1 MLRRTL
7 LILLFFILIVHL
19 YFTYTNNVRHS
30 TVVEAIKKC
39 SPSVVNISTEHIV
52 LLRQNPFWGN
62 YGGLLDDLHARFP
75 MERLTAMKL
84 PSLGSGVIVSDDG
97 LIVTN
102 AHVIQRGSKI
112 YVTLLDGKTYEAV
125 SLGTD
130 LVNDLALIKIEPKH
144 TIKPIRFADDVLLG
158 ETVITIGNPFGLQ
171 NSVSAG
177 IISGTGRRFSSP
189 DENREIGDLVQTDAA
204 ISPGSSG
211 GALVNL
217 EGKLVGI
224 NIAVVQNAP
233 NIGFAVP
240 VAKVRALL
248 AEYEKII
255 KARQRAR

>member
-1 MLRRTL
+1 MRIAFSYALAATL
-7 LILLFFILIVHL
+7 LLPICAMAK
-19 YFTYTNNVRHS
+19 NVRETPS
-30 TVVEAIKKC
+30 VEAIKKC
-39 SPSVVNISTEHIV
+39 SSSVVNISTEHMV

-62 YGGLLDDLHARFP
+62 YGGLLDDLHSGFP

-84 PSLGSGVIVSDDG
+84 PSLGSGVIVSSDG

-102 AHVIQRGSKI
+102 AHVVQRASKI
-112 YVTLLDGKTYEAV
+112 LVTLSNGKTYEAL

-130 LVNDLALIKIEPKH
+130 LVNDLAIIKIGPDQPLA
-144 TIKPIRFADDVLLG
+144 PIHFADDILLG

-171 NSVSAG
+171 NSVSVG
-177 IISGTGRRFSSP
+177 VVSGTGRRFFSP
-189 DENREIGDLVQTDAA
+189 DGTREIKDLVQTDAA

-217 EGKLVGI
+217 EGELVGI
-224 NIAVVQNAP
+224 NLAVVQNAP

-240 VAKVRALL
+240 VEKVRAML

-255 KARQRAR
+255 KARQKNS